1 MNKKS
6 IKLTE
11 SDIKQMVK
19 ESVRKILDE
28 TSKNDQMQQVNEAYN
43 KYDEI
48 QRFAY
53 ENQQIRPLIEKLAN
67 FARTVAQLGKNQGKM
82 NYYNFYSKLN
92 SDILQMDNLWSFLD
106 YWK

>member
-1 MNKKS
+1 MDKKS

-53 ENQQIRPLIEKLAN
+53 ENQQIRPLIEKLAS
-67 FARTVAQLGKNQGKM
+67 FAETVAELGKRQGKM
-82 NYYNFYSKLN
+82 NYYQFYSKLN

>member
-1 MNKKS
+1 MDKKS

-11 SDIKQMVK
+11 SDIKEMVK

-53 ENQQIRPLIEKLAN
+53 ENQQIRPLIEKLAS
-67 FARTVAQLGKNQGKM
+67 FARTVAQLGKMQGRM
-82 NYYNFYSKLN
+82 NYYQFYSKLN
-92 SDILQMDNLWSFLD
+92 SDILQMDNLWAFLD
-106 YWK
+106 ED

>member
-1 MNKKS
+1 MDKKS

-11 SDIKQMVK
+11 NDLKQMVK

-67 FARTVAQLGKNQGKM
+67 FAETVAQLGKRQGKM

-92 SDILQMDNLWSFLD
+92 SDILQMDNLWAFLD